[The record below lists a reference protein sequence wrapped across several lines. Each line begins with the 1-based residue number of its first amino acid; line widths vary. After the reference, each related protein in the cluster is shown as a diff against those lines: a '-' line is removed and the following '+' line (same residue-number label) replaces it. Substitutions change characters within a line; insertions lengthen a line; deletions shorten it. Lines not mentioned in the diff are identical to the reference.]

1 MKTSAVTM
9 KCLQL
14 MHSQD
19 VPHQEREN
27 EYTNQSSPFLGKG
40 RIRKRG
46 LVTGRVVTM
55 KYKPHQMNTMDTR
68 ERGIHDMCTR

>member
-1 MKTSAVTM
+1 M

-19 VPHQEREN
+19 VPHQESEN
-27 EYTNQSSPFLGKG
+27 EYPYQSSPFLGKG
-40 RIRKRG
+40 RVRKRG

-55 KYKPHQMNTMDTR
+55 KPHQMKTIDTR
-68 ERGIHDMCTR
+68 ERGIHDMYEVINLHLH